1 MRYFTSLLILV
12 WVPFSLNAQTQL
24 EYRLE
29 KDDVFTIQ
37 QDAKQVITQE
47 LDGATHELINA
58 INGVLEFKVLE
69 ERDSTY
75 EIELTFKDLNL
86 KMTSSIQGELMDVHA
101 KEVSEEDMQSKVFH
115 SLLNR
120 PIQMI
125 LTRTGDIVEVHGGD
139 SLVARMTEASGLKD
153 EFSLKMMKKSLQ
165 KEFGSEALSQS
176 YKQMTYIYPE
186 KRVKIGDSWKN
197 SYSGKLAAENT
208 WILEGLSENETRILG
223 TADVSMDVTENAATM
238 RLTGTQKTHIKADR
252 HTGFIQKMTVE
263 AQSEGTSTLTQMDDQ
278 EIPTTIESMT
288 TYELMDAAL
297 E

>member
-12 WVPFSLNAQTQL
+12 WVPFSLSAQTQL

-58 INGVLEFKVLE
+58 INGILEFKVLE

-125 LTRTGDIVEVHGGD
+125 PNQNGGHC
-139 SLVARMTEASGLKD
+139 R
-153 EFSLKMMKKSLQ
+153 
-165 KEFGSEALSQS
+165 GSWWGQPRGQNDGS
-176 YKQMTYIYPE
+176 
-186 KRVKIGDSWKN
+186 IGF
-197 SYSGKLAAENT
+197 
-208 WILEGLSENETRILG
+208 EG
-223 TADVSMDVTENAATM
+223 
-238 RLTGTQKTHIKADR
+238 
-252 HTGFIQKMTVE
+252 
-263 AQSEGTSTLTQMDDQ
+263 
-278 EIPTTIESMT
+278 
-288 TYELMDAAL
+288 
-297 E
+297 